1 MSGLYERI
9 KDKAERTLKSNSEV
23 ETTNLKG
30 GTIRLLPE
38 YFQLIDKLAE
48 QFGESRQVFLSGLIY
63 DAVDEALAAYA
74 SVFEDSSKVVDDFRK
89 SCGFVYGDAT
99 YTQFIDFCHL
109 NNLHPD
115 DSDSM
120 SSFQTVIDYS
130 REQDL
135 LKKEFSK

>member
-9 KDKAERTLKSNSEV
+9 KNKTEQTLKRSSEV
-23 ETTNLKG
+23 ETTNLKS
-30 GTIRLLPE
+30 GTVRLLPE

-63 DAVDEALAAYA
+63 DAVDEALNAYA
-74 SVFEDSSKVVDDFRK
+74 SVFEDPSKVVDDFQK

-99 YTQFIDFCHL
+99 YTQFIDFCSL

-115 DSDSM
+115 DPDSM
-120 SSFQTVIDYS
+120 SSFQTVIEYS
-130 REQDL
+130 REQEL
-135 LKKEFSK
+135 LQKEISK